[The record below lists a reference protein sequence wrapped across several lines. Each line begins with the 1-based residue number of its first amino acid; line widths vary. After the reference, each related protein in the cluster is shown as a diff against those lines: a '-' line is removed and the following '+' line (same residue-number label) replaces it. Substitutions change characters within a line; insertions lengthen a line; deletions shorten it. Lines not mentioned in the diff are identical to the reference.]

1 MSRVFLEPHGL
12 DLLGQQLSG
21 HRLREHATSE
31 RTKYK
36 HAPMSVFNVCHSPW
50 PERVFSLAPLM
61 TLVVVLRRRKH
72 NVEL

>member
-21 HRLREHATSE
+21 HRAKEHATSE

-36 HAPMSVFNVCHSPW
+36 HAPMSVFTCAIPPGRNVS
-50 PERVFSLAPLM
+50 S
-61 TLVVVLRRRKH
+61 VLRR
-72 NVEL
+72 L